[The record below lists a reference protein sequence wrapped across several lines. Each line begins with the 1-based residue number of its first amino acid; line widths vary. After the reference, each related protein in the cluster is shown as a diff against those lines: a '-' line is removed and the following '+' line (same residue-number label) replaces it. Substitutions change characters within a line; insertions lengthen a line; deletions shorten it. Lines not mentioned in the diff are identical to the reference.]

1 MKLSIPLRFVIAVIF
16 SVVYIVSVRADESDR
31 VRRLPGQPRGGPAF
45 AQYMGYVTIDSARG
59 KAFYYALVEAQ
70 ESAETRPL
78 VLWLNGGKFL
88 YCCFSTDVKRMH
100 LRWECSPRSRLLF
113 PRRRLLS

>member
-1 MKLSIPLRFVIAVIF
+1 MVVVTV
-16 SVVYIVSVRADESDR
+16 SVAHIVSVHADESDR

-45 AQYMGYVTIDSARG
+45 AQYMGYVTIDSAHG

-78 VLWLNGGKFL
+78 VLWLNGGKIEYML
-88 YCCFSTDVKRMH
+88 FSVSTV
-100 LRWECSPRSRLLF
+100 
-113 PRRRLLS
+113 